1 MSVFTSRIDTSSARF
16 ADNRAAM
23 LELVAHLRTAEG
35 QAEAKSESKA
45 EKFAKRGQLT
55 PRQRVALLLDPG
67 APFLELGNLA
77 GYLVDNEDP
86 AQSIPGGASIVGI
99 GYVRGT
105 RVMVAASDAGIGAGA
120 ITIPGLDKTLRA
132 QDIALENRLPMINL
146 SESAGANL
154 LEYKV
159 EFWSD
164 GGRSFAN
171 MARHSAAGL
180 PVITVLHGSGTAGGA
195 YVPGLSDVV
204 IGVQGQG
211 KAFLAGPPLLKA
223 ATGEVAEEQELGGV
237 EMHATVSGLVDH
249 VAEDDRDAIRICRDV
264 VAAMRFGEGWT
275 HDPPA
280 TFDEPLYD
288 PDELCGVVPVDF
300 KVAYDVRE
308 VVARVVDGSR
318 FVDFKPS
325 YGAATVCLEAEVH
338 GRPVGIIGN
347 NGPIDNQGATKATQ
361 FIQRCCQLGTPL
373 VFLQNITGYM
383 VGVEAE
389 RGGMITHG
397 SKMIQAVANATV
409 PRFTFII
416 GASFGA
422 GNYGMSGRG
431 YDPRF
436 LFQWPN
442 SRSGVMGAEQAA
454 TTMRIVAQQRAERM
468 GQELNE
474 EFVEAFIGQIVP
486 LYEAQESAWVTS
498 GRGLDDGVI
507 DPRDTRSVLG
517 FLLAT
522 VEEAE
527 AAQPRPLTFGV
538 ARP

>member
-1 MSVFTSRIDTSSARF
+1 MPVFTSRIDTSSDAY
-16 ADNRAAM
+16 AANREAM
-23 LELVAHLRTAEG
+23 LALVQQLRTAEG

-45 EKFAKRGQLT
+45 AKFASRGQLL

-77 GYLVDNEDP
+77 GYLVDDEDP
-86 AQSIPGGASIVGI
+86 AASIPGGSSIVGI
-99 GYVRGT
+99 GFVRGT
-105 RVMVAASDAGIGAGA
+105 RVMVAASDSGIGAGA

-154 LEYKV
+154 LEYRV

-237 EMHATVSGLVDH
+237 AMHSTVTGLVDH
-249 VAEDDRDAIRICRDV
+249 VASDDSDAIRICRDV
-264 VAAMRFGEGWT
+264 VASMRFGDTTVDRE
-275 HDPPA
+275 PA
-280 TFDEPLYD
+280 SFDEPLYD
-288 PDELCGVVPVDF
+288 PDELAGVVPVDF
-300 KVAYDVRE
+300 KSAYDVRE
-308 VVARVVDGSR
+308 LVARVVDGSR
-318 FVDFKPS
+318 LVDFKPS
-325 YGAATVCLEAEVH
+325 FGQATVCLEAEVH

-347 NGPIDNQGATKATQ
+347 NGPIDNAGANKATQ

-373 VFLQNITGYM
+373 VFLHNITGYM

-389 RGGMITHG
+389 RGGMIKHG

-409 PRFTFII
+409 PRFTFIV

-422 GNYGMSGRG
+422 GNYGMSGQG

-442 SRSGVMGAEQAA
+442 GRSGVMGAEQAA
-454 TTMRIVAQQRAERM
+454 TTMRIVAQQRAEKM
-468 GQELNE
+468 GQELD
-474 EFVEAFIGQIVP
+474 EAFIEAFIAQIVG

-522 VEEAE
+522 VAE
-527 AAQPRPLTFGV
+527 ADAADLHPLTFGV